1 MSLLIMQPLVDKGLG
16 ALTGVQTVCVPQMEL
31 HFDRQNGIFRYVWW
45 AQDGAPAHCL
55 IAVRER
61 LRELFNERVIAINH
75 PVESNGPQV
84 SQSDTV

>member
-31 HFDRQNGIFRYVWW
+31 HFDRQNGILRYVWW
-45 AQDGAPAHCL
+45 AQDGAPAHRL
-55 IAVRER
+55 IAVHEG